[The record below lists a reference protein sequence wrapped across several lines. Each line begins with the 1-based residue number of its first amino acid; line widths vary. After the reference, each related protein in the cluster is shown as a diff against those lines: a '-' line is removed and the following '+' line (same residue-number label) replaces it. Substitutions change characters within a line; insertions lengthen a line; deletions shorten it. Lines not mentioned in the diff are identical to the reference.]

1 MISSASVCVSVFNQ
15 TDDFLIQRANTNSAC
30 AIVSGCYYGAERLI
44 FTAKMAARRSSLLHS
59 LLGLAEDN
67 DNDPRNFEQLSK
79 DEVFDRLPKN
89 RREEERR
96 RSSLL
101 TEARINFAKEQMA
114 LRINSGTPPTERE
127 RGIKQD
133 DAQNG
138 ALKGWPLLSK
148 EMKRIRNMKA
158 HSANSKKSETTA
170 GSTRTGS
177 PGSIVRTDGTSSAG
191 SQALGKSN
199 KLEDQI
205 NMQHLVELMRIFHE
219 ADENG
224 SDGLDIDEFRASF
237 GQILGNEKND
247 QQMAI
252 MFMKID
258 TNCDGNVDWDEFCT
272 YMLLEYQE
280 KEVMAGE
287 KLLPF
292 PYPMKILN
300 SPTHATVSKITYLPV
315 LQRHGHS
322 NSLMS
327 ETQPGSSSAGDT
339 PSSHLTSVSVITS
352 SIKIRYSIYLYCNN
366 SSDVGV

>member
-1 MISSASVCVSVFNQ
+1 MN
-15 TDDFLIQRANTNSAC
+15 ANPAC

-44 FTAKMAARRSSLLHS
+44 FTGKMAARRSSLVHS

-67 DNDPRNFEQLSK
+67 DNDPEQLSK
-79 DEVFDRLPKN
+79 VDQLPKN
-89 RREEERR
+89 QRQDERR

-101 TEARINFAKEQMA
+101 TEARINYAKEQMA

-133 DAQNG
+133 GAQNG
-138 ALKGWPLLSK
+138 TLKGWPLLSK
-148 EMKRIRNMKA
+148 EMKQIRNMKA

-177 PGSIVRTDGTSSAG
+177 PGSIVRTDGASSAG

-300 SPTHATVSKITYLPV
+300 SPTHAMVTKITYLPV
-315 LQRHGHS
+315 LQRHGLS

-339 PSSHLTSVSVITS
+339 SDQSSHLTSVSVIITS
-352 SIKIRYSIYLYCNN
+352 SIKIRYSIL
-366 SSDVGV
+366 